1 MHTLTPRDHIAP
13 ARRSRKIEFKDREPE
28 TSLKPTDPNAS
39 IQYETGKGCLL
50 LGGLVVL
57 MLAGIVVL
65 ILLVGDPVA

>member
-1 MHTLTPRDHIAP
+1 MSTITPRNPIAP
-13 ARRSRKIEFKDREPE
+13 APRSRKIEFKEREPE
-28 TSLKPTDPNAS
+28 TSLKPTDPNAT